1 MSVRSPG
8 VEVTRT
14 QRPSGR
20 VHVVGAG
27 PVGLFLTA
35 LLQSIDGQ
43 AVRLYERRDEYTRT
57 RMVSLAEY
65 LIADSIESYKADAI
79 DGQSVEAIFE
89 PAELETRLAYRRSI
103 ATDVRALLDE
113 WTRGFVPLNTIE
125 RALSELIDA
134 RSTGTVERIADDVTA
149 EQALA
154 MLEPGDILVDCSGA
168 RSVMRDLLLPGDDLA
183 TRGRNTTRFRL
194 EYALV
199 VTFLYDQHYTCN
211 EYCKY
216 YKNVEN
222 AAYKFIPAVHR
233 TFYDGSVSHVTG
245 IVGISKPEYE
255 AMPPSFDGAWLRE
268 HFPSVALSM
277 DRFIDKV
284 RAETH
289 GELVGD
295 LEITRIPL
303 DVYHAR
309 NATSRRWQESGVDH
323 PLASASVFLL
333 GDAAIGSPYFQSIS
347 LGLECAFFLAGHIG
361 NRNMSVEEIFE
372 RYEAFMYRQWLRV
385 YIRTQMIKHNKD
397 LLESVDDTFG
407 LLGKLHIF

>member
-1 MSVRSPG
+1 MSVLSPG
-8 VEVTRT
+8 IDVTRPL
-14 QRPSGR
+14 RPSGR

-27 PVGLFLTA
+27 PVGLFLAA

-65 LIADSIESYKADAI
+65 LIADSIEAYKADTI

-89 PAELETRLAYRRSI
+89 PAELETRLAYRRSL
-103 ATDVRALLDE
+103 APDLRALLDE

-125 RALSELIDA
+125 RALSELIEA
-134 RSTGTVERIADDVTA
+134 RGTGTVERIPGDVTA
-149 EQALA
+149 EQAIA
-154 MLEPGDILVDCSGA
+154 MLEPGDILVDCTGA
-168 RSVMRDLLLPGDDLA
+168 RSLMRDLLLPGDDGVA
-183 TRGRNTTRFRL
+183 RGRNTMRVRL

-199 VTFLYDQHYTCN
+199 VTFLYDQHYACN

-222 AAYKFIPAVHR
+222 AGYKFIPAVHR
-233 TFYDGSVSHVTG
+233 TYYDGSVSHVTG
-245 IVGISKPEYE
+245 IISISPAEFE
-255 AMPPSFDGAWLRE
+255 AMPPRFDGAWLRDQ
-268 HFPSVALSM
+268 FPSVAQSM

-284 RAETH
+284 KAETH

-309 NATSRRWQESGVDH
+309 NATSRRVYGSSLAD
-323 PLASASVFLL
+323 PLADVPVFLL
-333 GDAAIGSPYFQSIS
+333 GDSAIGSPYFQSIS

-361 NRNMSVEEIFE
+361 NRSMSVEDVFE

-385 YIRTQMIKHNKD
+385 YMRTQMIKHNKD
-397 LLESVDDTFG
+397 LLESVGDTDV
-407 LLGKLHIF
+407 LLAKLHIF